1 MISYK
6 EIKEFSIEDLVSLFT
21 SVGWVEESAK
31 YPERLQSAIRN
42 SDVVFSAWKDE
53 KLIGLLSA
61 IDDTMHAYGI
71 YLLINPKYQGQGVGR
86 KLFEMFDTRY
96 KGYKK
101 EFKTVKT
108 QEYYKRFGYE
118 VDSVGMVKNEL
129 DLK

>member
-42 SDVVFSAWKDE
+42 SDAVFSAWEDN

-71 YLLINPKYQGQGVGR
+71 YLLINPEYQSQGVGR
-86 KLFEMFDTRY
+86 KLFEMFDTHY